1 MFYLKM
7 TKQIYR
13 LRINKYFAGNHFCS
27 AEEETA
33 EICEIS
39 LSCLE
44 SLLLCWTLMVLQ
56 STEIRN
62 SRFLS
67 NDPKN
72 DRSALS
78 LMLVCHRNITG
89 MLVFFSFFPPFRT
102 VGTPAWAM
110 RNTSLLLKKSCLWIH
125 HHKGVFFYSLF

>member
-1 MFYLKM
+1 M
-7 TKQIYR
+7 
-13 LRINKYFAGNHFCS
+13 NKYFAGNNFCS

-44 SLLLCWTLMVLQ
+44 SLLLCWTLVVFQ

-62 SRFLS
+62 SRSLS
-67 NDPKN
+67 SDPKN
-72 DRSALS
+72 DWSALS

-89 MLVFFSFFPPFRT
+89 MLVFFFFF
-102 VGTPAWAM
+102 
-110 RNTSLLLKKSCLWIH
+110 SI
-125 HHKGVFFYSLF
+125 